1 MYKIGVIWQQVIVLI
16 IKAFVNLFL
25 MLNNCFFLNGR
36 VLDTTE

>member
-25 MLNNCFFLNGR
+25 MLKNCF
-36 VLDTTE
+36 